1 MTDTT
6 QDGASAGGWS
16 PERSAAGGHNPYLIA
31 FVVSIATFMEVLDTT
46 IANVA
51 LRHIAGGLAVGI
63 DESTYVI
70 TSYLVANAIV
80 LSISGWLSTVIGRKR
95 FYMICVATF
104 TISSLLCGFAWNLQS
119 LVLFRIL
126 QGLGGGGMATSEQAI
141 LADSFPPEKRGQA
154 FAIYGVAVVVAPVIG
169 PTLGGW
175 ITDTYSWHWVFLINV
190 PMGLLSL
197 FLVGRLVKEPSG
209 AEEEREKL
217 LSKGVQVDYIG
228 FALVAIGLGSLEYVL
243 DEGQRNDWF
252 GSNMIIFFAVLSA
265 VSLLALIPWEL
276 TREEPIIDLRLLGRR
291 QFAACFLVMLG
302 TGAVLISTTQILPQL
317 LQTELNYTALLAGL
331 ALSPGGIATL
341 MLMPVVGRLVSTVQ
355 PKYLIMFG
363 ATVVAFSMWHLTGLN
378 GDITYGYAA
387 LARVFL
393 AIGLPFLFLPVTT
406 ASYDGV
412 PSDKTN
418 QASALINVA
427 RNIGG
432 SMGVALAQ
440 TVLAQRQQ
448 FHQSRLIEHAAPSDL
463 GYQQTI
469 DAMTRYFQAQ
479 GSNPSDAAAQAIA
492 WVGKTLQ
499 QQVDFLAYIDV
510 FWMLAI
516 IAVLMIPTAAVL
528 RPIDLGA
535 PARGIRPRHSLRA
548 ERIDC
553 DAVSVDGFEC
563 GGHPARTIF
572 PT

>member
-1 MTDTT
+1 MTDVA
-6 QDGASAGGWS
+6 QGGASAGGWS

-51 LRHIAGGLAVGI
+51 LRHIAGGLAVGL

-70 TSYLVANAIV
+70 TSYLVANAVV
-80 LSISGWLSTVIGRKR
+80 LSISGWLSTVLGRKR
-95 FYMICVATF
+95 FYMMCVATF
-104 TISSLLCGFAWNLQS
+104 TVASLLCGFAWNLQA

-141 LADSFPPEKRGQA
+141 LADSFPPQKRGQA
-154 FAIYGVAVVVAPVIG
+154 FAIYGVAVVVAPVVG

-197 FLVGRLVKEPSG
+197 LLVGTLVKEPSS
-209 AEEEREKL
+209 AEEERAEL
-217 LSKGVQVDYIG
+217 LSKGLRVDYVG
-228 FALVAIGLGSLEYVL
+228 FVLIAVGLGALEFVL

-252 GSNMIIFFAVLSA
+252 GSNMILSFALLA
-265 VSLLALIPWEL
+265 AFCLLALIPWEL
-276 TREEPIIDLRLLGRR
+276 SRDDPIVDIRLLGTR
-291 QFAACFLVMLG
+291 QFGACAVVMLG
-302 TGAVLISTTQILPQL
+302 TFAVLISTTQLLPQL
-317 LQTELNYTALLAGL
+317 LQTEVGYTAMLAGL
-331 ALSPGGIATL
+331 ALSPGGIATM
-341 MLMPVVGRLVSTVQ
+341 MLMPVAGRLVSVVQ

-363 ATVVAFSMWHLTGLN
+363 AAVAALSMWHMTGLTG
-378 GDITYGYAA
+378 DISYGYAA
-387 LARVFL
+387 LARIYL

-412 PSDKTN
+412 PPEKTN

-432 SMGVALAQ
+432 SIGVAVAQ
-440 TVLAQRQQ
+440 TLLAQRQQ

-479 GSNPSDAAAQAIA
+479 GSNASDAASQAVA

-510 FWMLAI
+510 FWTLAI
-516 IAVLMIPTAAVL
+516 IAALLIPIAATL
-528 RPIDLGA
+528 RSIDLGA
-535 PARGIRPRHSLRA
+535 PARGH
-548 ERIDC
+548 
-553 DAVSVDGFEC
+553 
-563 GGHPARTIF
+563 
-572 PT
+572 

>member
-1 MTDTT
+1 MSTETGTVD
-6 QDGASAGGWS
+6 ASGWS

-104 TISSLLCGFAWNLQS
+104 AIASLLCGLAWSLQS
-119 LVLFRIL
+119 LVFFRIV

-141 LADSFPPEKRGQA
+141 LADSFPPAKRGQA

-190 PMGLLSL
+190 PMGLISL
-197 FLVGRLVKEPSG
+197 FLVGTLVSEPSG
-209 AEEEREKL
+209 AEQERARL
-217 LSKGVQVDYIG
+217 LSGGLRIDYVG
-228 FALVAIGLGSLEYVL
+228 FLLIAIGLGSLEFVL
-243 DEGQRNDWF
+243 DEGQKNDWF
-252 GSNMIIFFAVLSA
+252 GSNMILGFALTSA
-265 VSLLALIPWEL
+265 FCLLALIPWEL
-276 TREEPIIDLRLLGRR
+276 TRDDPIIDLRLLGRR
-291 QFAACFLVMLG
+291 QFGACWLVMLG
-302 TGAVLISTTQILPQL
+302 TGAVLISTTQFLPQI
-317 LQTELNYTALLAGL
+317 LQTDFNYTAELAGL

-341 MLMPVVGRLVSTVQ
+341 IMMPIAGRLVGIVQ
-355 PKYLIMFG
+355 PKYLIVLG
-363 ATVVAFSMWHLTGLN
+363 ASIVALAMWHLTGLN

-387 LARVFL
+387 RARIILAL
-393 AIGLPFLFLPVTT
+393 GLPFLFLPVTT
-406 ASYDGV
+406 ASYDGI
-412 PSDKTN
+412 PPDKTN

-440 TVLAQRQQ
+440 TIFAQRQQ
-448 FHQSRLIEHAAPSDL
+448 FHQSRLVEHISPSDI

-469 DAMTRYFQAQ
+469 DAMTQFFVGQ
-479 GSNPSDAAAQAIA
+479 GSNQSDAASQAIA
-492 WVGKTLQ
+492 WVGQTLQ
-499 QQVDFLAYIDV
+499 RQIDLLSYIDV
-510 FWMLAI
+510 FWSLAI
-516 IAVLMIPTAAVL
+516 IGALMVPLALIM
-528 RPIDLGA
+528 RPVDLGA
-535 PARGIRPRHSLRA
+535 APK
-548 ERIDC
+548 
-553 DAVSVDGFEC
+553 
-563 GGHPARTIF
+563 GH
-572 PT
+572 

>member
-197 FLVGRLVKEPSG
+197 FLVGTLVKEPSG

-302 TGAVLISTTQILPQL
+302 TGAVLISTTQMLPQL

-516 IAVLMIPTAAVL
+516 IALLMIPTAAVL

-535 PARGIRPRHSLRA
+535 PARGH
-548 ERIDC
+548 
-553 DAVSVDGFEC
+553 
-563 GGHPARTIF
+563 
-572 PT
+572 

>member
-1 MTDTT
+1 MTDVA
-6 QDGASAGGWS
+6 QGGASAGGWS

-51 LRHIAGGLAVGI
+51 LRHIAGGLAVGL

-70 TSYLVANAIV
+70 TSYLVANAVV
-80 LSISGWLSTVIGRKR
+80 LSISGWLSTVLGRKR
-95 FYMICVATF
+95 FYMMCVATF
-104 TISSLLCGFAWNLQS
+104 TVASLLCGLAWNLQS

-141 LADSFPPEKRGQA
+141 LADSFPPQKRGQA
-154 FAIYGVAVVVAPVIG
+154 FAIYGVAVVVAPVVG

-197 FLVGRLVKEPSG
+197 LLVGTLVKEPSS
-209 AEEEREKL
+209 AEEERAEL
-217 LSKGVQVDYIG
+217 LSKGLRVDYVG
-228 FALVAIGLGSLEYVL
+228 FVLIAVGLGALEFVL

-252 GSNMIIFFAVLSA
+252 GSNMILSFALLA
-265 VSLLALIPWEL
+265 AFCLLALIPWEL
-276 TREEPIIDLRLLGRR
+276 SRDDPIVDIRLLGTR
-291 QFAACFLVMLG
+291 QFGACALVMLG
-302 TGAVLISTTQILPQL
+302 TFAVLISTTQLLPQL
-317 LQTELNYTALLAGL
+317 LQTEVGYTAMLAGL
-331 ALSPGGIATL
+331 ALSPGGIATM
-341 MLMPVVGRLVSTVQ
+341 MLMPVAGRLVSVVQ

-363 ATVVAFSMWHLTGLN
+363 AAVAALSMWHMTGLTG
-378 GDITYGYAA
+378 DISYGYAA
-387 LARVFL
+387 LARIYL

-412 PSDKTN
+412 PPEKTN

-432 SMGVALAQ
+432 SIGVAVAQ
-440 TVLAQRQQ
+440 TLLAQRQQ

-469 DAMTRYFQAQ
+469 DTMTRYFQAQ
-479 GSNPSDAAAQAIA
+479 GSNASDAASQAVA

-510 FWMLAI
+510 FWSLAI
-516 IAVLMIPTAAVL
+516 IVALLIPIAATL
-528 RPIDLGA
+528 RSIDLGA
-535 PARGIRPRHSLRA
+535 PARGH
-548 ERIDC
+548 
-553 DAVSVDGFEC
+553 
-563 GGHPARTIF
+563 
-572 PT
+572 

>member
-1 MTDTT
+1 MTDAA
-6 QDGASAGGWS
+6 QGSASAGGWS

-51 LRHIAGGLAVGI
+51 LRHIAGSLAVGI

-95 FYMICVATF
+95 FYMMCVATF
-104 TISSLLCGFAWNLQS
+104 TFASLLCGFAWNLQS

-141 LADSFPPEKRGQA
+141 LADSFPPHKRGQA

-175 ITDTYSWHWVFLINV
+175 ITDTYTWHWVFLINV

-197 FLVGRLVKEPSG
+197 FLVGTLVREPSG

-217 LSKGVQVDYIG
+217 LSRGLRVDYIG
-228 FALVAIGLGSLEYVL
+228 FLLVAVGLGSLEFVL

-252 GSNMIIFFAVLSA
+252 GSNMIVVFA
-265 VSLLALIPWEL
+265 LLAAVCLLGLIPWEL
-276 TREEPIIDLRLLGRR
+276 TREDPIVDLRLLGRR
-291 QFAACFLVMLG
+291 QFAACFLVMLA
-302 TGAVLISTTQILPQL
+302 TGAVLISTTQLLPQL
-317 LQTELNYTALLAGL
+317 LQTELNYTAMLAGL

-341 MLMPVVGRLVSTVQ
+341 VLMPVVGRLVAAMQ

-363 ATVVAFSMWHLTGLN
+363 AAIVALSMWHLTGLT

-387 LARVFL
+387 LSRIFL
-393 AIGLPFLFLPVTT
+393 ALGLPFLFLPVTT

-412 PSDKTN
+412 PPDKTN

-448 FHQSRLIEHAAPSDL
+448 FHQSRLVEHAAPSDI

-479 GSNPSDAAAQAIA
+479 GSNASDAASQAVA
-492 WVGKTLQ
+492 WVGRTLQ
-499 QQVDFLAYIDV
+499 QQVDLLAYIDV
-510 FWMLAI
+510 FWTLAL

-528 RPIDLGA
+528 RPIKLGE
-535 PARGIRPRHSLRA
+535 PAQ
-548 ERIDC
+548 
-553 DAVSVDGFEC
+553 
-563 GGHPARTIF
+563 GH
-572 PT
+572 

>member
-1 MTDTT
+1 MTDVT

-104 TISSLLCGFAWNLQS
+104 TVASLLCGFAWNLQS

-154 FAIYGVAVVVAPVIG
+154 FAVYGVAVVVAPVIG

-197 FLVGRLVKEPSG
+197 FLVGTLVKEPSG
-209 AEEEREKL
+209 AEEEREQL
-217 LSKGVQVDYIG
+217 LRNGLRVDYIG

-252 GSNMIIFFAVLSA
+252 GSNLITTFAVLSA
-265 VSLLALIPWEL
+265 ASLLALIPWEL

-317 LQTELNYTALLAGL
+317 LQTDLNYTAMLAGL

-341 MLMPVVGRLVSTVQ
+341 ILMPVVGRLVSAVQ
-355 PKYLIMFG
+355 PKYLIMMG
-363 ATVVAFSMWHLTGLN
+363 AAIVALSRWHLTGIN

-387 LARVFL
+387 LSRIFL
-393 AIGLPFLFLPVTT
+393 AMGLPFLFLPVTT

-412 PSDKTN
+412 PPDKTN

-440 TVLAQRQQ
+440 PVLAQRQQ

-463 GYQQTI
+463 GYQQTV
-469 DAMTRYFQAQ
+469 DAMTRFFQAQ
-479 GSNPSDAAAQAIA
+479 GSNASDAASQAVA
-492 WVGKTLQ
+492 WVGRTLQ

-510 FWMLAI
+510 FWTLAI

-528 RPIDLGA
+528 RPIDLSA
-535 PARGIRPRHSLRA
+535 PARGH
-548 ERIDC
+548 
-553 DAVSVDGFEC
+553 
-563 GGHPARTIF
+563 
-572 PT
+572 

>member
-1 MTDTT
+1 MTDVA
-6 QDGASAGGWS
+6 QGGASAGGWS

-51 LRHIAGGLAVGI
+51 LRHIAGGLAVGL

-70 TSYLVANAIV
+70 TSYLVANAVV
-80 LSISGWLSTVIGRKR
+80 LSISGWLSTVLGRKR
-95 FYMICVATF
+95 FYMMCVATF
-104 TISSLLCGFAWNLQS
+104 TVASLLCGFAWNLQS

-141 LADSFPPEKRGQA
+141 LADSFPPHKRGQA
-154 FAIYGVAVVVAPVIG
+154 FAIYGVAVVVAPVVG

-197 FLVGRLVKEPSG
+197 LLVGTLVKEPSS
-209 AEEEREKL
+209 AEEERAEL
-217 LSKGVQVDYIG
+217 LSKGLRVDYVG
-228 FALVAIGLGSLEYVL
+228 FILIAVGLGALEFVL

-252 GSNMIIFFAVLSA
+252 GSSMILSFALLA
-265 VSLLALIPWEL
+265 AFCLLALIPWEL
-276 TREEPIIDLRLLGRR
+276 SRDDPIVDIRLLGTR
-291 QFAACFLVMLG
+291 QFGACALVMLG
-302 TGAVLISTTQILPQL
+302 TFAVLISTTQLLPQL
-317 LQTELNYTALLAGL
+317 LQTEVGYTAMLAGL
-331 ALSPGGIATL
+331 ALSPGGIATM
-341 MLMPVVGRLVSTVQ
+341 MLMPVAGRLVSVVQ

-363 ATVVAFSMWHLTGLN
+363 AAVAALSMWHMTGLTG
-378 GDITYGYAA
+378 DISYGYAA
-387 LARVFL
+387 LARIYL

-412 PSDKTN
+412 PPEKTN

-432 SMGVALAQ
+432 SIGVAVAQ
-440 TVLAQRQQ
+440 TLLAQRQQ

-479 GSNPSDAAAQAIA
+479 GSNASDAASQAVA

-510 FWMLAI
+510 FWSLAI
-516 IAVLMIPTAAVL
+516 IAALLIPIAATL
-528 RPIDLGA
+528 RSIDLGA
-535 PARGIRPRHSLRA
+535 PARGH
-548 ERIDC
+548 
-553 DAVSVDGFEC
+553 
-563 GGHPARTIF
+563 
-572 PT
+572 

>member
-197 FLVGRLVKEPSG
+197 FLVGTLVKEPSG

-479 GSNPSDAAAQAIA
+479 GSNPSDAAAEAIA

-535 PARGIRPRHSLRA
+535 PARGH
-548 ERIDC
+548 
-553 DAVSVDGFEC
+553 
-563 GGHPARTIF
+563 
-572 PT
+572 

>member
-1 MTDTT
+1 MTDST
-6 QDGASAGGWS
+6 QDGASTGAWS

-95 FYMICVATF
+95 FYMFCVATF
-104 TISSLLCGFAWNLQS
+104 SVASLLCGFAWNLQA

-141 LADSFPPEKRGQA
+141 LADSFPPQKRGQA
-154 FAIYGVAVVVAPVIG
+154 FAIYGVAVVVAPVVG

-197 FLVGRLVKEPSG
+197 FLVGTLVKEPSG
-209 AEEEREKL
+209 AEEERAKL
-217 LSKGVQVDYIG
+217 LAKGLRVDYIG
-228 FALVAIGLGSLEYVL
+228 FALVAIGLGSLEFVL

-252 GSNMIIFFAVLSA
+252 GSNMIVLFAVLA
-265 VSLLALIPWEL
+265 AASLLALIPWEL
-276 TREEPIIDLRLLGRR
+276 TREDPIVDIRLLGRR

-317 LQTELNYTALLAGL
+317 LQTELNYTAMLAGL

-341 MLMPVVGRLVSTVQ
+341 LLMPVVGRLVSTVQ

-363 ATVVAFSMWHLTGLN
+363 AAVVAFSMWHLTGLN

-387 LARVFL
+387 LARIFL

-412 PSDKTN
+412 PPDKTN

-440 TVLAQRQQ
+440 TILAQRQQ

-469 DAMTRYFQAQ
+469 EAVTRYFQAQ
-479 GSNPSDAAAQAIA
+479 GSNASDAASQAVA
-492 WVGKTLQ
+492 WVGRTLQ

-510 FWMLAI
+510 FWTLAI
-516 IAVLMIPTAAVL
+516 IAVLMIPIAAVL
-528 RPIDLGA
+528 RPINLGA
-535 PARGIRPRHSLRA
+535 PARGH
-548 ERIDC
+548 
-553 DAVSVDGFEC
+553 
-563 GGHPARTIF
+563 
-572 PT
+572 

>member
-1 MTDTT
+1 MTDVA
-6 QDGASAGGWS
+6 QGGASAGGWS

-70 TSYLVANAIV
+70 TSYLVANAVV
-80 LSISGWLSTVIGRKR
+80 LSISGWLSTVLGRKR
-95 FYMICVATF
+95 FYMMCVATF
-104 TISSLLCGFAWNLQS
+104 SLASLLCGLAWNLQS

-141 LADSFPPEKRGQA
+141 LADSFPPQKRGQA

-197 FLVGRLVKEPSG
+197 LLVGTLVKEPSS
-209 AEEEREKL
+209 AEEERAEL
-217 LSKGVQVDYIG
+217 LSKGLRVDYVG
-228 FALVAIGLGSLEYVL
+228 FILIAVGLGALEFVL

-252 GSNMIIFFAVLSA
+252 GSNMILSFALLA
-265 VSLLALIPWEL
+265 AFCLLALIPWEL
-276 TREEPIIDLRLLGRR
+276 SRDDPIVDIRLLGTR
-291 QFAACFLVMLG
+291 QFGACALVMLG
-302 TGAVLISTTQILPQL
+302 TFAVLISTTQLLPQL
-317 LQTELNYTALLAGL
+317 LQTEVGYTAMLAGL
-331 ALSPGGIATL
+331 ALSPGGVATM
-341 MLMPVVGRLVSTVQ
+341 MLMPVAGRLVSVVQ

-363 ATVVAFSMWHLTGLN
+363 AAVAALSMWHMTGLTG
-378 GDITYGYAA
+378 DISYGYAA
-387 LARVFL
+387 LARIYL

-412 PSDKTN
+412 PPEKTN

-432 SMGVALAQ
+432 SMGVAVAQ
-440 TVLAQRQQ
+440 TLLAQRQQ

-463 GYQQTI
+463 GYQQTV
-469 DAMTRYFQAQ
+469 DQMTRFFQAQ
-479 GSNPSDAAAQAIA
+479 GASPSDAASQAIA
-492 WVGKTLQ
+492 WVGRTLQ

-510 FWMLAI
+510 FWSLAI
-516 IAVLMIPTAAVL
+516 IAALLIPIAATL
-528 RPIDLGA
+528 RSIDLGA
-535 PARGIRPRHSLRA
+535 PARGH
-548 ERIDC
+548 
-553 DAVSVDGFEC
+553 
-563 GGHPARTIF
+563 
-572 PT
+572 

>member
-1 MTDTT
+1 MTDIS
-6 QDGASAGGWS
+6 QGGASAGGWS

-51 LRHIAGGLAVGI
+51 LRHIAGGLAVGL

-80 LSISGWLSTVIGRKR
+80 LSISGWLSTVLGRKR

-104 TISSLLCGFAWNLQS
+104 SVASLFCGLAWNLQA

-141 LADSFPPEKRGQA
+141 LADSFPPQKRGQA

-190 PMGLLSL
+190 PMGLVSL
-197 FLVGRLVKEPSG
+197 FLVGALVKEPSG
-209 AEEEREKL
+209 AEEERAEL
-217 LSKGVQVDYIG
+217 LSRGLRVDYVG
-228 FALVAIGLGSLEYVL
+228 FILVAIGLGALEFVL

-252 GSNMIIFFAVLSA
+252 GSNMILSFALLA
-265 VSLLALIPWEL
+265 AFCLLALIPWEL
-276 TREEPIIDLRLLGRR
+276 MRDDPIIDIRLLGRR
-291 QFAACFLVMLG
+291 QFGACFLVMLA
-302 TGAVLISTTQILPQL
+302 TFAVLISTTQLLPQL
-317 LQTELNYTALLAGL
+317 LQTELGYTAMLAGL
-331 ALSPGGIATL
+331 VLSPSGVVTM
-341 MLMPVVGRLVSTVQ
+341 MLMPVAGRLVTIVQ

-363 ATVVAFSMWHLTGLN
+363 AAVAAVSMWHLTGLT

-387 LARVFL
+387 MARIYLAV
-393 AIGLPFLFLPVTT
+393 ALPFLFLPVTT
-406 ASYDGV
+406 ASYDGL
-412 PSDKTN
+412 PPEKTN

-440 TVLAQRQQ
+440 TLLAQRQQ
-448 FHQSRLIEHAAPSDL
+448 FHQSRLIEHVAPSDI

-469 DAMTRYFQAQ
+469 DAMTRFFQAQ
-479 GSNPSDAAAQAIA
+479 GSSATDAASQAIA

-499 QQVDFLAYIDV
+499 QQVDLLAYIDV
-510 FWMLAI
+510 FWTLAI
-516 IAVLMIPTAAVL
+516 IAALMIPTAAVL
-528 RPIDLGA
+528 RPIDLHA
-535 PARGIRPRHSLRA
+535 PARGH
-548 ERIDC
+548 
-553 DAVSVDGFEC
+553 
-563 GGHPARTIF
+563 
-572 PT
+572 

>member
-1 MTDTT
+1 MTDVA
-6 QDGASAGGWS
+6 QGGASAGGWS

-51 LRHIAGGLAVGI
+51 LRHIAGGLAVGL

-70 TSYLVANAIV
+70 TSYLVANAVV
-80 LSISGWLSTVIGRKR
+80 LSISGWLSTVLGRKR
-95 FYMICVATF
+95 FYMMCVATF
-104 TISSLLCGFAWNLQS
+104 TIASLLCGLAWNLQS

-141 LADSFPPEKRGQA
+141 LADSFPPQKRGQA
-154 FAIYGVAVVVAPVIG
+154 FAIYGVAVVVAPVVG

-197 FLVGRLVKEPSG
+197 LLVGTLVKEPSS
-209 AEEEREKL
+209 AEEERAEL
-217 LSKGVQVDYIG
+217 LSKGLRVDYVG
-228 FALVAIGLGSLEYVL
+228 FILIAVGLGALEFVL

-252 GSNMIIFFAVLSA
+252 GSNMILSFALLA
-265 VSLLALIPWEL
+265 AFCLLALIPWEL
-276 TREEPIIDLRLLGRR
+276 SRDDPIVDIRLLGTR
-291 QFAACFLVMLG
+291 QFGACALVMLG
-302 TGAVLISTTQILPQL
+302 TFAVLISTTQLLPQL
-317 LQTELNYTALLAGL
+317 LQTEVGYTAMLAGL
-331 ALSPGGIATL
+331 ALSPGGIATM
-341 MLMPVVGRLVSTVQ
+341 MLMPVAGRLVSVVQ

-363 ATVVAFSMWHLTGLN
+363 AAVAALSMWHMTGLTG
-378 GDITYGYAA
+378 DISYGYAA
-387 LARVFL
+387 LARIYL

-412 PSDKTN
+412 PPEKTN

-432 SMGVALAQ
+432 SIGVAVAQ
-440 TVLAQRQQ
+440 TLLAQRQQ

-479 GSNPSDAAAQAIA
+479 GSNASDAASQAVA

-510 FWMLAI
+510 FWTLAI
-516 IAVLMIPTAAVL
+516 IAALLIPIAATL
-528 RPIDLGA
+528 RSIDLGA
-535 PARGIRPRHSLRA
+535 PARGH
-548 ERIDC
+548 
-553 DAVSVDGFEC
+553 
-563 GGHPARTIF
+563 
-572 PT
+572 

>member
-1 MTDTT
+1 MTDAT
-6 QDGASAGGWS
+6 QEGASAGGWS

-95 FYMICVATF
+95 FYMICVAIFTF
-104 TISSLLCGFAWNLQS
+104 SSLLCGFAWNLEA

-154 FAIYGVAVVVAPVIG
+154 FAIYGVAVVVAPVVG

-175 ITDTYSWHWVFLINV
+175 ITDTYTWHWVFLINV

-197 FLVGRLVKEPSG
+197 FLVGTLVKEPSG
-209 AEEEREKL
+209 AEEERAKL
-217 LSKGVQVDYIG
+217 LSKGLRVDYVG
-228 FALVAIGLGSLEYVL
+228 FLLVAIGLGSLEYVL
-243 DEGQRNDWF
+243 DEGQRSDWF
-252 GSNMIIFFAVLSA
+252 GSNTIVFFAVLA
-265 VSLLALIPWEL
+265 AISLVALIPWEL
-276 TREEPIIDLRLLGRR
+276 TREDPIVDLRLLGRR

-302 TGAVLISTTQILPQL
+302 TGAVLISTTQLLPQL
-317 LQTELNYTALLAGL
+317 LQTELNYTAMLAGL

-341 MLMPVVGRLVSTVQ
+341 VLMPVVGRLVSTVQ

-363 ATVVAFSMWHLTGLN
+363 AAIVAFSMWHLTGLT

-387 LARVFL
+387 TSRIFL
-393 AIGLPFLFLPVTT
+393 ALGLPFLFLPVTT

-412 PSDKTN
+412 PPDKTN

-440 TVLAQRQQ
+440 TVLALRQQ

-469 DAMTRYFQAQ
+469 DSMTRYFQAQ
-479 GSNPSDAAAQAIA
+479 GSNAGDAASQAVA
-492 WVGKTLQ
+492 WVGRTLQ

-510 FWMLAI
+510 FWTLAI
-516 IAVLMIPTAAVL
+516 VAMLMIPTAAVL
-528 RPIDLGA
+528 RPINLAA
-535 PARGIRPRHSLRA
+535 PSRGH
-548 ERIDC
+548 
-553 DAVSVDGFEC
+553 
-563 GGHPARTIF
+563 
-572 PT
+572 

>member
-1 MTDTT
+1 MTDTA
-6 QDGASAGGWS
+6 QGGASAGGWS

-95 FYMICVATF
+95 FYMICVAVF
-104 TISSLLCGFAWNLQS
+104 TISSLLCGFAWNLQA

-141 LADSFPPEKRGQA
+141 LADSFPPHKRGQA
-154 FAIYGVAVVVAPVIG
+154 FAIYGVAVVVAPVVG

-175 ITDTYSWHWVFLINV
+175 ITDTYTWHWVFLINV

-197 FLVGRLVKEPSG
+197 FLVGTLVKEPSG

-217 LSKGVQVDYIG
+217 LSKGLRVDYVG
-228 FALVAIGLGSLEYVL
+228 FLLVAIGLGSLEYVL

-252 GSNMIIFFAVLSA
+252 GSNMIVFFAVLSA
-265 VSLLALIPWEL
+265 MSLLALIPWEL
-276 TREEPIIDLRLLGRR
+276 TREDPIVDLRLLGRR
-291 QFAACFLVMLG
+291 QFAACFLVMLA
-302 TGAVLISTTQILPQL
+302 TGAVLISTTQLLPQL
-317 LQTELNYTALLAGL
+317 LQSDLNYTAMLAGL

-341 MLMPVVGRLVSTVQ
+341 VLMPVVGRLVSSVQ
-355 PKYLIMFG
+355 PKYLIMLG
-363 ATVVAFSMWHLTGLN
+363 ATIVAFSMWHLTGLT

-387 LARVFL
+387 MSRIFL
-393 AIGLPFLFLPVTT
+393 ALGLPFLFLPVTT

-412 PSDKTN
+412 PPDKTN

-440 TVLAQRQQ
+440 TILAQRQQ

-463 GYQQTI
+463 GYQQAIET
-469 DAMTRYFQAQ
+469 MTRFFQAQ
-479 GSNPSDAAAQAIA
+479 GSNASDAAAQAVA
-492 WVGKTLQ
+492 WVGRTLQ
-499 QQVDFLAYIDV
+499 QQVDLLAYIDV
-510 FWMLAI
+510 FWTLAV

-528 RPIDLGA
+528 RPIKLGA
-535 PARGIRPRHSLRA
+535 PARGH
-548 ERIDC
+548 
-553 DAVSVDGFEC
+553 
-563 GGHPARTIF
+563 
-572 PT
+572 

>member
-1 MTDTT
+1 MTDAV
-6 QDGASAGGWS
+6 DSGASAGGWS

-51 LRHIAGGLAVGI
+51 LRHIAGSLAVGI

-104 TISSLLCGFAWNLQS
+104 TVSSLLCGFAWNLQA

-141 LADSFPPEKRGQA
+141 LADSFPPHKRGQA
-154 FAIYGVAVVVAPVIG
+154 FAIYGIAVVVAPVIG

-175 ITDTYSWHWVFLINV
+175 ITDTYTWHWVFLINV
-190 PMGLLSL
+190 PMGVLSL
-197 FLVGRLVKEPSG
+197 FLVGTLVKEPSG
-209 AEEEREKL
+209 AEEERKKL
-217 LSKGVQVDYIG
+217 LSKGLRVDYVG
-228 FALVAIGLGSLEYVL
+228 FLLVATGLGSLEYVL
-243 DEGQRNDWF
+243 DEGQRSDWF
-252 GSNMIIFFAVLSA
+252 GSNMIVFFALLSA

-276 TREEPIIDLRLLGRR
+276 TREDPIVDLRLLGRR
-291 QFAACFLVMLG
+291 QFAACFLVMLA
-302 TGAVLISTTQILPQL
+302 TGAVLISTTQLLPQL

-341 MLMPVVGRLVSTVQ
+341 VLMPVVGRLTGIVQ
-355 PKYLIMFG
+355 PKYLIMLG
-363 ATVVAFSMWHLTGLN
+363 AAIVAFSMWHLTGLT

-387 LARVFL
+387 MSRIFL
-393 AIGLPFLFLPVTT
+393 ALGLPFLFLPVTT

-412 PSDKTN
+412 PPEKTN

-463 GYQQTI
+463 GYQQNIET
-469 DAMTRYFQAQ
+469 MTRFFQAQ
-479 GSNPSDAAAQAIA
+479 GSSASDAASQAVA
-492 WVGKTLQ
+492 WVGRILQ
-499 QQVDFLAYIDV
+499 QQVDLLAYIDV
-510 FWMLAI
+510 FWTLAVV
-516 IAVLMIPTAAVL
+516 AVLMIPTAAVL
-528 RPIDLGA
+528 RPINLNA
-535 PARGIRPRHSLRA
+535 PAK
-548 ERIDC
+548 
-553 DAVSVDGFEC
+553 
-563 GGHPARTIF
+563 GH
-572 PT
+572 

>member
-1 MTDTT
+1 MTDVA
-6 QDGASAGGWS
+6 QGGASAGGWS

-70 TSYLVANAIV
+70 TSYLVANAVV
-80 LSISGWLSTVIGRKR
+80 LSISGWLSTVLGRKR
-95 FYMICVATF
+95 FYMMCVATF
-104 TISSLLCGFAWNLQS
+104 SLASLLCGLAWSLQS

-141 LADSFPPEKRGQA
+141 LADSFPPQKRGQA

-197 FLVGRLVKEPSG
+197 LLVGTLVKEPSG

-217 LSKGVQVDYIG
+217 LSRGLRVDYVG
-228 FALVAIGLGSLEYVL
+228 FILIAVGLGSLEFVL

-252 GSNMIIFFAVLSA
+252 GSNMILCFALLA
-265 VSLLALIPWEL
+265 AFCLLALIPWEL
-276 TREEPIIDLRLLGRR
+276 SRDDPIVDIRLLGKR
-291 QFAACFLVMLG
+291 QFGSCFLVMLG
-302 TGAVLISTTQILPQL
+302 TFAVLIATTQLLPQL
-317 LQTELNYTALLAGL
+317 LQTELGYTAMLAGL
-331 ALSPGGIATL
+331 ALSPGGIATM
-341 MLMPVVGRLVSTVQ
+341 MLMPVVGQLVGIVQ

-363 ATVVAFSMWHLTGLN
+363 AAVAGLSMWHLTGLT
-378 GDITYGYAA
+378 GDISYGYAA
-387 LARVFL
+387 LSRIYL

-412 PSDKTN
+412 PPEQTN
-418 QASALINVA
+418 QASALINVG

-432 SMGVALAQ
+432 SMGVALSQ
-440 TVLAQRQQ
+440 TMLAQRQQ
-448 FHQSRLIEHAAPSDL
+448 FHQSRLIEHVAPSDL
-463 GYQQTI
+463 GYQQSI
-469 DAMTRYFQAQ
+469 DAMTRFFEAQ
-479 GSNPSDAAAQAIA
+479 GSNATDAASQATA
-492 WVGKTLQ
+492 WVGQTLQ
-499 QQVDFLAYIDV
+499 QQVTFLAYIDV
-510 FWMLAI
+510 FWTLAI
-516 IAVLMIPTAAVL
+516 VAMLLIPIAAVL
-528 RPIDLGA
+528 RPVDLHA
-535 PARGIRPRHSLRA
+535 PARGH
-548 ERIDC
+548 
-553 DAVSVDGFEC
+553 
-563 GGHPARTIF
+563 
-572 PT
+572 